1 MAAGIADELARVR
14 GFVRGS
20 SPLYI
25 LFLAAGV
32 YLGYPTFGIAFWALI
47 ALLAT
52 FAAVDVYVL
61 RRIAETTRRVAGG
74 DLGEPE
80 ARREAA
86 ALSRTL
92 FVLAAFL
99 AVAALLL
106 IVLVAYP

>member
-1 MAAGIADELARVR
+1 VAAGIADELARVR

-20 SPLYI
+20 SPLYL

-32 YLGYPTFGIAFWALI
+32 YLGYPTFGTAFWALI
-47 ALLAT
+47 ALLAA
-52 FAAVDVYVL
+52 FAGVDVYVL
-61 RRIAETTRRVAGG
+61 RRIADTTRRVAGG
-74 DLGEPE
+74 DFGEPE

>member
-1 MAAGIADELARVR
+1 MAAGIADELGRVR

-20 SPLYI
+20 SPLYL
-25 LFLAAGV
+25 LFLVAGV
-32 YLGYPTFGIAFWALI
+32 YLGYPTFGIAFWGLI
-47 ALLAT
+47 ALLVA

-61 RRIAETTRRVAGG
+61 RHIADTTRRVASG

-80 ARREAA
+80 ARRAAA
-86 ALSRTL
+86 ALSRIL
-92 FVLAAFL
+92 FVLAGFL